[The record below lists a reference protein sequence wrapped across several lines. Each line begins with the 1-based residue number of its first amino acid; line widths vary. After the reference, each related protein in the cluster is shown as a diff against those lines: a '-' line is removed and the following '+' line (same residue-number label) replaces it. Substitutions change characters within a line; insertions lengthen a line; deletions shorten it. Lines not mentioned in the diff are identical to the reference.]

1 MRAPKSPSSVITPT
15 FIVPGGEF
23 VPWDIMS
30 STEAVLEHHLDA
42 FTEQD
47 LEAVMEDYVEDS
59 IVVTNMGT
67 FRGLEEI
74 EGLFENL
81 FAEFSQEGSSIT
93 MDEQLVEGEFGY
105 IVWHAETPDNVYEFA
120 TDTFHIPDDAI
131 SFQTFAGKLS
141 SKE

>member
-1 MRAPKSPSSVITPT
+1 MP
-15 FIVPGGEF
+15 
-23 VPWDIMS
+23 

-59 IVVTNMGT
+59 VVVTNMGT

-93 MDEQLVEGEFGY
+93 MDEQTVEGDFGY
-105 IVWHAETPDNVYEFA
+105 IIWHAETPDNVYEFA
-120 TDTFHIPDDAI
+120 TDTFHIPDDTIA
-131 SFQTFAGKLS
+131 FQTFAGKLS
-141 SKE
+141 PKD